1 MKHLLF
7 FYFTLLA
14 SISMINGQ
22 FTFQKLLYSTTNIP
36 FVSSDP
42 PNYIYNSKILQTTDD
57 GYLVSGRLDNLF
69 GSEKTVLMKSDPSG
83 NIEWVNGFNH
93 INQNI
98 AIYDLKKNL
107 ENGYVIS
114 TGLGWGGGIMKL
126 DAYGDTLWTRH
137 FDDLQALFSV
147 DNTLDSGYIAAGYTH
162 FFVNSEIILMK
173 FNADGDTLWTRSY
186 TISGMNNAT
195 AFVRQ
200 TSDGGYIITGTINAG
215 IYMLKVDQLGN
226 TVWCKLYSDNINN
239 QEVFSMDT
247 TNDGGYILCGTSNN
261 NLYVLKTD
269 SFGDT
274 LWSKTLEATVN
285 VDICYSVRQ
294 LSSGGY
300 ILGGKIDKP
309 MWNSDAKMTF
319 FKLDQAG
326 EVVWAKSSGIIN
338 ENKCTDVIETSD
350 GGLALTGFYSD
361 FIGYSNVPLFKTDH
375 NGNVCN
381 GDFLPINL
389 LEISSN
395 IMVTAPSVSLGNSS
409 YSILNNVY
417 FTGNYPFIS
426 STTYGQTVPEICLVT
441 VDSTSLHNLVVWE
454 KPISA
459 SIDSFLVYREVGS
472 NYIQIGSVPY
482 DSLSQYL
489 DSDIGID
496 PNVTSYRYKIA
507 QVDTCGNTSSLSD
520 YHETIHLT
528 ANLGVNDEVNLI
540 WDTYEGFS
548 FGQYNILRDSTFN
561 GDWELLGSVTFNN
574 ISYSDFNP
582 PLSGARY
589 MIEVIPS
596 ITCTS
601 TKAVDHNS
609 SRSNRDGYSEP
620 GGGNPGQ
627 SINQFPNGNLGVY
640 PNPTNSTFTLELN
653 QIQLPCVIA
662 LKDIQGRVV
671 YSAVANTK
679 KLQLD
684 LSSYEKG
691 VYFIGVVNNNL
702 SSYIKVVKN

>member
-1 MKHLLF
+1 MKRLLF
-7 FYFTLLA
+7 LTFTLLV

-22 FTFQKLLYSTTNIP
+22 FTFQKLHYSTTSIP
-36 FVSSDP
+36 FISSAPSD
-42 PNYIYNSKILQTTDD
+42 IFNSKILQTTDG

-69 GSEKTVLMKSDPSG
+69 GSEKTVLIKSNPYG

-137 FDDLQALFSV
+137 FDDLQTLFSV
-147 DNTLDSGYIAAGYTH
+147 DNTLDSGYIATGYTH
-162 FFVNSEIILMK
+162 FFGNSEIILLK
-173 FNADGDTLWTRSY
+173 FNSVGDTLWTRAY
-186 TISGMNNAT
+186 TISGMSNAT

-215 IYMLKVDQLGN
+215 IYMLKVDQAGN
-226 TVWCKLYSDNINN
+226 TAWCKFYSDNINT

-247 TNDGGYILCGTSNN
+247 TNDGGYILCGTNNN

-274 LWSKTLEATVN
+274 LWSKTLQATVN

-300 ILGGKIDKP
+300 ILGGQIDKP
-309 MWNSDAKMTF
+309 IWSSDTKMTF
-319 FKLDQAG
+319 FKLDQTG
-326 EVVWAKSSGIIN
+326 NVVWAKSSGIIN
-338 ENKCTDVIETSD
+338 ENKCTGVIETND

-361 FIGYSNVPLFKTDH
+361 FIGYNNVPLFKTDH

-381 GDFLPINL
+381 GDFLTVNL

-395 IMVTAPSVSLGNSS
+395 VMVTAPSVSVGNSS
-409 YSILNNVY
+409 YSLLNNVY
-417 FTGNYPFIS
+417 YPGNYPFIS
-426 STTYGQTVPEICLVT
+426 STTYGETIPEICLVT
-441 VDSTSLHNLVVWE
+441 VDSTSMHNLVVWE
-454 KPISA
+454 KPLSA

-482 DSLSQYL
+482 DSLSQFL
-489 DSDIGID
+489 DVDIGID

-528 ANLGVNDEVNLI
+528 TNQGINDEVNLI
-540 WDTYEGFS
+540 WDTYEGFP
-548 FGQYNILRDSTFN
+548 FGQYNILRDSTSN
-561 GDWELLGSVTFNN
+561 GNWELLGSVTFNN
-574 ISYSDFNP
+574 ISFSDFNP
-582 PLSGARY
+582 PLNGASY
-589 MIEVIPS
+589 MIEVIPPN
-596 ITCTS
+596 TCTS

-609 SRSNRDGYSEP
+609 TRSNRGAVV
-620 GGGNPGQ
+620 GGGGGGQ
-627 SINQFPNGNLGVY
+627 GLSDIQKGNIHVY
-640 PNPTNSTFTLELN
+640 PNPTNSKLTVELN
-653 QIQLPCVIA
+653 QIELPCTIT
-662 LKDIQGRVV
+662 LKDMQGRVV
-671 YSAVANTK
+671 YNAVANAQK
-679 KLQLD
+679 MELD
-684 LSSYEKG
+684 LSAYERG
-691 VYFIGVVNNNL
+691 IYLIGITNDNFTREL
-702 SSYIKVVKN
+702 KVVRQ